1 MNWEGFPPAWV
12 RSFSFSNC
20 IFNEWKGFFFF
31 FFFFLSLI
39 EIFSCEFRLLRPAL
53 GPFCSGRRSNAS
65 FLALRR
71 SGFQINFRLGCLF
84 FFFFSD
90 MGIQLFWQYLSKGL
104 NFSRASQMP
113 GLNVDWPGQSRLR
126 TAVILLHAAHATRN
140 RTAPVR
146 GLPAGQALRRAKRAH
161 DFLPRRHSLGLH
173 INARIDL
180 LWD

>member
-1 MNWEGFPPAWV
+1 MERV
-12 RSFSFSNC
+12 
-20 IFNEWKGFFFF
+20 FFFS
-31 FFFFLSLI
+31 FFLSLI

-65 FLALRR
+65 FSALRR

-126 TAVILLHAAHATRN
+126 TAVILLHAAHATR
-140 RTAPVR
+140 TAPLRSGASPRVR
-146 GLPAGQALRRAKRAH
+146 RSGALSALTISCLVAIPWASTSMLESTFCGIEIEIVLK
-161 DFLPRRHSLGLH
+161 
-173 INARIDL
+173 IQVT
-180 LWD
+180 